1 MPRAKRGFKRRRRHN
16 KLLKQAE
23 GFAFGRKNK
32 IRRTYE
38 AVDRAQI
45 YAFRDR
51 RVKKRDFRQLWIA
64 RLSAAAS
71 DNNISYSRLIN
82 ALTKAQIR
90 LDRKVLSDIAI
101 VDPKAFTAI
110 VEQVRTRQHPRIRCI
125 MRCIAEPISLARIFA
140 HV

>member
-16 KLLKQAE
+16 KVLDRAE
-23 GFAFGRKNK
+23 GFVLGRKNK
-32 IRRTYE
+32 FKRTAE
-38 AVDRAQI
+38 AVDRAFI

-71 DNNISYSRLIN
+71 NNSISYSRMVC
-82 ALTKAQIR
+82 ALKKAEIK

-101 VDPKAFTAI
+101 TDPKSFSAI
-110 VEQVRTRQHPRIRCI
+110 IDQIRT
-125 MRCIAEPISLARIFA
+125 LAPA
-140 HV
+140 S